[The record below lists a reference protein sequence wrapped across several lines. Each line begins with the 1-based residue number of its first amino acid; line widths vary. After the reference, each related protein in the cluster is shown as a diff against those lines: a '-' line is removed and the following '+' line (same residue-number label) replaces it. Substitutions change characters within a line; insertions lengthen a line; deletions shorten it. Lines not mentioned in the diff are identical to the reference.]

1 MPLDKRPDEQELTWE
16 TPMDT
21 HSTLY
26 GTDTTQ
32 RPRRTIP
39 PPKSRLRYWI
49 FYLAGILL
57 LGLIVNQYLAWNQEL
72 HIVNGY
78 ASPLTV
84 SIDEG
89 ESVTIGARGHTMVS
103 IGEGDHA
110 AVVSRQGAED
120 HTVEFT
126 VKNTIYYRVFGDSA
140 FVLNPGGC
148 AVLVLEDVTYS
159 SSSMPTVPPSRLPKP
174 LLEHE
179 DVERAPSTGTPTSPP
194 QAPNPYKMYF
204 GKEFFIFRE
213 IDYAFKTPPNKI
225 EVEGASGTKVKKYLS
240 VANGRPVDMIN
251 SFPEGTGV
259 DEFFRF
265 AEHFLTVNPDD
276 SDLLST
282 YTAMVA
288 SGENRQRGMK
298 FFGAGLK
305 RRPICVEWHR
315 TYQTLCDTGSDDEI
329 VSMYD
334 RMLSKAPDDSKLL
347 YLRGRLCATRSRSA
361 EYFHR
366 ALKADPKN
374 PYPPFAI
381 AYGLMSTGQF
391 DEARKY
397 AATSCKLAP
406 DHAQMKEQLFEIR
419 FALKEYGSLTAELQ
433 AELTAKPLDITHH
446 TNLLRTLIAADKT
459 AEAEQAN
466 KQYLKRLSDI
476 GEGNEAAPF
485 IGHIKLTLEYL
496 LGDSS
501 RPSSLSPEER
511 NNPDIADRAR
521 FIGGLESGDP
531 KRIGE
536 LLENKEEWDSG
547 TGMLLLGL
555 AWQVAGDQP
564 AARKCFDGAADK
576 LASGG
581 RDDRE
586 AARLLKQGDKLKLSD
601 ADELSRNR
609 VPKAMVL
616 AALAA
621 GSPSNRSALLDRAE
635 KLNVLN
641 RFPHH
646 LLRKTIASLRR

>member
-16 TPMDT
+16 TSMDT

-26 GTDTTQ
+26 GTDTTK
-32 RPRRTIP
+32 RPRHRAYG
-39 PPKSRLRYWI
+39 PKSHVRYWI
-49 FYLAGILL
+49 AWCCGILL
-57 LGLIVNQYLAWNQEL
+57 LGLIINQYLAWNQEL
-72 HIVNGY
+72 HIVNGF

-89 ESVTIGARGHTMVS
+89 ESVTIGAQGHTMVS
-103 IGEGDHA
+103 IGEGDHV

-140 FVLNPGGC
+140 FVLNPCGS

-159 SSSMPTVPPSRLPKP
+159 SSTPAPPPSRLLEP
-174 LLEHE
+174 LLDQE
-179 DVERAPSTGTPTSPP
+179 DVKHVPSTGTPTSPP
-194 QAPNPYKMYF
+194 QALNPYKIYF

-213 IDYAFKTPPNKI
+213 IDYAFKKPPDRI
-225 EVEGASGTKVKKYLS
+225 EVKETSGTKVKKYLS
-240 VANGRPVDMIN
+240 AVNGSPVDIIN

-259 DEFFRF
+259 DELFRF
-265 AEHFLTVNPDD
+265 AEHFLTVNPND
-276 SDLLST
+276 SDLLGT
-282 YTAMVA
+282 YTSMVA
-288 SGENRQRGMK
+288 YGENSQRGVK
-298 FFGAGLK
+298 FFAAGLD
-305 RRPICVEWHR
+305 RRPICVDWHR

-329 VSMYD
+329 VSTYD
-334 RMLSKAPDDSKLL
+334 RMLSKAPGDSKLL
-347 YLRGRLCATRSRSA
+347 YLRGRLCSGRSRSA

-397 AATSCKLAP
+397 AATACKLAP

-419 FALKEYGSLTAELQ
+419 FALKEYDSLTSELQ
-433 AELTAKPLDITHH
+433 AKQVAEPLDITNH
-446 TNLLRTLIAADKT
+446 TNLLRVLIAAGKT
-459 AEAEQAN
+459 AAAGQAN
-466 KQYLKRLSDI
+466 RQYIKRVSDA
-476 GEGNEAAPF
+476 GHANVTF
-485 IGHIKLTLEYL
+485 TGHIKRTLAYFM
-496 LGDSS
+496 GDSS
-501 RPSSLSPEER
+501 RLPDLSPQER
-511 NNPDIADRAR
+511 NDPTTTKQIK

-547 TGMLLLGL
+547 TSMLLLGL

-564 AARKCFDGAADK
+564 AARKCFADAADK
-576 LASGG
+576 FASGG
-581 RDDRE
+581 RDDRQ

-609 VPKAMVL
+609 VPKAIVL
-616 AALAA
+616 TALAA

-635 KLNVLN
+635 KLNVLGG
-641 RFPHH
+641 FPHH
-646 LLRKTIASLRR
+646 LLRKAISSLRQ